1 MLDSHSDDKAV
12 APGNSFL
19 QDVLHGLS
27 QTQPEIPCKYLYDEL
42 GSELFEAIG
51 RTDEYYV
58 TRADLALH
66 RTHLPAI
73 ADRIGERAHIIE
85 FGSGAGIKI
94 RLILNA
100 AKNPR
105 AYTPIEISPE
115 ALQSSVEKLQH
126 DFPTLEIEPV
136 NADYTRDIPDEILD
150 LEPPAKRRI
159 VYFPGSTISNF
170 SAPQAR
176 AFLARMQ
183 RMIGSNGGLLIGVDL
198 IKSESTL
205 KAAYD
210 DAAGVTAAFNLNLL
224 TRIKNELGAELQSE
238 DFAHQARYNR
248 NHERI
253 EMHLIALRETRIE
266 VAGRYFDFQAGQ
278 SIHTEN
284 SHKYSTESFSRL
296 AQAADLNIIETWT
309 DPQGLF
315 SMHYLEPASS

>member
-1 MLDSHSDDKAV
+1 MLDSHSDDEAAV
-12 APGNSFL
+12 SGNSFL

-66 RTHLPAI
+66 RTHLQAI
-73 ADRIGERAHIIE
+73 ADCIGEQAHIIE

-100 AKNPR
+100 ARNPR
-105 AYTPIEISPE
+105 AYTPIEISLE
-115 ALQSSVEKLQH
+115 ALQSSVETLQR

-150 LEPPAKRRI
+150 LQPPAKRRI

-170 SAPQAR
+170 SGAQAE
-176 AFLARMQ
+176 AFLGRMQ
-183 RMIGSNGGLLIGVDL
+183 RMIGPTGGLLIGVDL
-198 IKSESTL
+198 IKSESIL
-205 KAAYD
+205 EAAYD

-224 TRIKNELGAELQSE
+224 TRIQNELGARLQPD
-238 DFAHQARYNR
+238 DFRHEARYNR
-248 NHERI
+248 DCQRI
-253 EMHLIALRETRIE
+253 EMHLVALRDTRIE
-266 VAGRYFDFQAGQ
+266 VAGRHFDFQAGQ

-284 SHKYSTESFSRL
+284 SHKYSIDSFSRL
-296 AQAADLNIIETWT
+296 AHAADLSIVQTWT

-315 SMHYLEPASS
+315 SMHYLEPVSS